1 MVPATW
7 PEKQEHLTVWERS
20 SMWFRLQQ
28 RWVAI
33 TSQVPCFTGT
43 AGASTDPDRVASPG
57 QRPSSPFPQ
66 LHALSPSSSQ
76 LGAGVGKRF
85 PIAGEEEVDEISLPH
100 PRAPVLPSSPARLHS
115 SPWQSL
121 ALAQEK
127 DGVHTSPHLLASS
140 SGIVLSLMDGHP
152 GSLLTVPRAPDLGP
166 STQQVL
172 KASFL

>member
-43 AGASTDPDRVASPG
+43 EGASTDPDRVAIPG
-57 QRPSSPFPQ
+57 QRPSSLSPQ
-66 LHALSPSSSQ
+66 LHVLSPSSQ

-85 PIAGEEEVDEISLPH
+85 PIVGEEEVDEISLPR
-100 PRAPVLPSSPARLHS
+100 PRASVLPSSPARPHS

-121 ALAQEK
+121 ALGQEK
-127 DGVHTSPHLLASS
+127 DGVHTNPHLLASS
-140 SGIVLSLMDGHP
+140 G
-152 GSLLTVPRAPDLGP
+152 
-166 STQQVL
+166 
-172 KASFL
+172 